1 MCVRSWPPAGH
12 RVVSVE
18 MSYLNEIICITSQ
31 LQCLELTIASFI
43 PYSLHLFAKGNPGRP
58 RVDLSHNTLSTLSC
72 HLLCFP
78 FALDLPPRT
87 MSTVLQLYDSCGIV
101 TSLLQVRAL
110 FCSNKDLADKHNSL
124 MQHRITLALVLC
136 LACST
141 VHLDESVLF

>member
-1 MCVRSWPPAGH
+1 
-12 RVVSVE
+12 
-18 MSYLNEIICITSQ
+18 
-31 LQCLELTIASFI
+31 
-43 PYSLHLFAKGNPGRP
+43 
-58 RVDLSHNTLSTLSC
+58 
-72 HLLCFP
+72 
-78 FALDLPPRT
+78 

-141 VHLDESVLF
+141 VHLDVSVLFKSTVLLFVVACLMYDELSV